1 MNSARLSALGENEI
15 METYSFKSVGIVG
28 LFGEY
33 LDAAGK
39 FKREDHFAFSEM
51 IESRIKKSVPSWA
64 VQKVNTGGKLGAPI
78 AQPKAAQKVS
88 ATGTITLTTGIRR
101 IIPSNGLGMLVR
113 LDAALADLE
122 NCSIVGSFVPK
133 ADSYLNDQLE
143 QFAKEF
149 ALSRGVEQAPGTKPE
164 TKA

>member
-15 METYSFKSVGIVG
+15 METYSFKSVGICALLV
-28 LFGEY
+28 EY
-33 LDAAGK
+33 LDASGEFTK
-39 FKREDHFAFSEM
+39 TEHIDFASMVEQ
-51 IESRIKKSVPSWA
+51 RIRKSVPSWA

-122 NCSIVGSFVPK
+122 SCSIVGSFLPK